1 MEKGSMDDAIA
12 SFDKV
17 IGLDPGSSEAYNNRG
32 AAESQNGDFARAA
45 ADLDT
50 ALRLGPDHEGAYGNR
65 GFVRLALGDFTGA
78 AADFGALAAR
88 RPDDPYRVLWRHL
101 ARMRA
106 GAADD
111 GFARDAAAF
120 GSGPWPG
127 PMLAFYAGSLA
138 REKIIA
144 MAAELEGAERTER
157 QCEIVFYVGEYALAQ
172 NDPATATP
180 LLREAAAS
188 CPPGFLERA
197 GALGELK
204 RLAP

>member
-1 MEKGSMDDAIA
+1 LMEKGSMDDAIA

-101 ARMRA
+101 AWMRA
-106 GAADD
+106 GRISSTIQYLETTSASSSSVTGLA
-111 GFARDAAAF
+111 
-120 GSGPWPG
+120 GPPAG
-127 PMLAFYAGSLA
+127 MLS
-138 REKIIA
+138 RSK
-144 MAAELEGAERTER
+144 TS
-157 QCEIVFYVGEYALAQ
+157 
-172 NDPATATP
+172 T
-180 LLREAAAS
+180 
-188 CPPGFLERA
+188 
-197 GALGELK
+197 K
-204 RLAP
+204 